1 MCKDRVTFFMLF
13 ALCLNVLAAG
23 SAWAGFG
30 FGGGNLGKS
39 GLDFTKGYDINTVT
53 TVSGSVLSSPRTE
66 ENGNVFVDIKTAT
79 GVVTLSVG
87 KSSEWEKKELHLRPN
102 DQVSA
107 KGSQA
112 QGKDGKTY
120 LMVQKLDNRSSGG
133 QAVLRNE
140 RGGPTWMGVNSG
152 GMTGGPG
159 GGMMRGGGR
168 MMR

>member
-13 ALCLNVLAAG
+13 ALCLNVLASG